1 MNVLPLIRGLLA
13 SAVAVSAALALS
25 TSPANGAAADAAV
38 TGGTLSFINSTPG
51 NVTFPSTALDG
62 TNKTTSQTQPFDVS
76 DSRGTGAGWNIT
88 ATSTTF
94 TNAGNTL
101 PTGATTIATQP
112 GVSCDAGVTCTTST
126 VSGVTY
132 PYTLP
137 AAGVAPAATRMYNAA
152 ANTGLG
158 AMTVTPTW
166 QLAIPASARAGTYT
180 STWTF
185 SLVSGP

>member
-1 MNVLPLIRGLLA
+1 MFAHRFTRTLLA
-13 SAVAVSAALALS
+13 SAAAMLAALSVA
-25 TSPANGAAADAAV
+25 PAARAASADAAV

-51 NVTFPSTALDG
+51 DVSFPATALNG
-62 TNKTTSQTQPFDVS
+62 TNQTTSQTQPFDVN
-76 DSRGTGAGWNIT
+76 DARGTGAGWNIT

-94 TNAGNTL
+94 VNGGNAL
-101 PTGATTIATQP
+101 PVAATTLATQP
-112 GVSCDAGVTCTTST
+112 SVACDAGVTCTPAT
-126 VSGVTY
+126 VSGVGY

-137 AAGVAPAATRMYNAA
+137 AAAVAPAATRMFNANA
-152 ANTGLG
+152 DTGLG
-158 AMTVTPTW
+158 AQTITPNW

>member
-1 MNVLPLIRGLLA
+1 MNPSRTLRGLVA
-13 SAVAVSAALALS
+13 SALAVAASLALNIS
-25 TSPANGAAADAAV
+25 IAHGAAADAAV

-62 TNKTTSQTQPFDVS
+62 TNKTTSQTQPFNVS
-76 DSRGTGAGWNIT
+76 DARGTGAGWNIT

-112 GVSCDAGVTCTTST
+112 GVACDAGVTCTTST

-137 AAGVAPAATRMYNAA
+137 AAAVAPAATRMYNAS